1 VIKLDRSEVFV
12 SPVHPRHRPARLAVV
27 ATLLVAIVAACSTGS
42 TGGTAV
48 PPSNPATASLA
59 PGESAEP
66 SLAATKLVV
75 GLGYIPSVQFA
86 QFYLAQQNG
95 YYADAGLDV
104 EFQNKIDPDLIT
116 LVGQGSIDVGIGDGT
131 SVIPAVSNGIP
142 VNYIATIYGKFPNIV
157 FAKASSGIT
166 KAADLK
172 GKKVGIPGRY
182 GSGWIMLQALL
193 ASASLTTADIEIV
206 EYPDFT
212 QEAAVEIGAVDA
224 ATGFANNEPVQ
235 LELHGQKASVLTIDA
250 ITPLPGPGLVAG
262 TATLDDKHDAV
273 SAFVT
278 ATLQAMEEIKA
289 DPTVGLDAAIKAV
302 PELAKD
308 KDTQAALLAATI
320 ATWTGTAQEAHGLG
334 AIDRAGW
341 EKSVTYLQSLGL
353 IKAPVTTDQLLRED
367 LLPAGG

>member
-1 VIKLDRSEVFV
+1 V
-12 SPVHPRHRPARLAVV
+12 SPAHPRHRAIRLAAV
-27 ATLLVAIVAACSTGS
+27 ATLLVAIVAGCN
-42 TGGTAV
+42 TGGGGSAV
-48 PPSNPATASLA
+48 PPSNPPTGSLL
-59 PGESAEP
+59 PGETAEP
-66 SLAATKLVV
+66 SVTATKLVV

-104 EFQNKIDPDLIT
+104 EFQNEIDPNLIT

-142 VNYIATIYGKFPNIV
+142 VAYIATIYGQFPNIV
-157 FAKASSGIT
+157 FAKASSGIAT
-166 KAADLK
+166 AADLK
-172 GKKVGIPGRY
+172 GKKVGVPGRY

-193 ASASLTTADIEIV
+193 KSANLTTADIEIV

-212 QEAAVEIGAVDA
+212 QEVAVELGAVDA

-235 LELHGQKASVLTIDA
+235 LELHGQKASILTIDA

-262 TATLDDKHDAV
+262 TATLDEQHDAI

-289 DPTVGLDAAIKAV
+289 NPTVGLDAAIKAV

-308 KDTQAALLAATI
+308 RETQAALLAATI
-320 ATWTGTAQEAHGLG
+320 ATWTGPAQEAHGLG
-334 AIDRAGW
+334 AIDRAAW
-341 EKSVTYLQSLGL
+341 EKSITFLGSLGL
-353 IKAPVTTDQLLRED
+353 TKAPVTTDQLIRED

>member
-1 VIKLDRSEVFV
+1 M
-12 SPVHPRHRPARLAVV
+12 SPGNPTHRIRFAAAAALVV
-27 ATLLVAIVAACSTGS
+27 ALVAGCSNGGGGS
-42 TGGTAV
+42 AV
-48 PPSNPATASLA
+48 PPSNPPTESLA
-59 PGESAEP
+59 PGESPEA
-66 SLAATKLVV
+66 SLTATKLVV

-142 VNYIATIYGKFPNIV
+142 VAYVATIYGQFPNIV
-157 FAKASSGIT
+157 FAKASSGIST
-166 KAADLK
+166 AADLK

-193 ASASLTTADIEIV
+193 KSAGLTTDDIEIQ
-206 EYPDFT
+206 EFPDFT
-212 QEAAVEIGAVDA
+212 QAAAVETGVVNA

-235 LELHGQKASVLTIDA
+235 LQLHGEEVSILKVDS
-250 ITPLPGPGLVAG
+250 ITPLPGPGLIAG
-262 TATLDDKHDAV
+262 TETLDEQHDVVA
-273 SAFVT
+273 AFVA
-278 ATLQAMEEIKA
+278 ATLQAMVEIKA

-302 PELAKD
+302 PELGKD
-308 KDTQAALLAATI
+308 RETQAALLDATI
-320 ATWTGTAQEAHGLG
+320 ASWTGPIQEARALG

-341 EKSVTYLQSLGL
+341 DTSITFMDSLGL
-353 IKAPVTTDQLLRED
+353 TKDPVTTDQLVRED
-367 LLPAGG
+367 LLPAGD

>member
-1 VIKLDRSEVFV
+1 M
-12 SPVHPRHRPARLAVV
+12 SPAHPRHRSTRLAGV
-27 ATLLVAIVAACSTGS
+27 ATLLVAILAGCGV
-42 TGGTAV
+42 GGGASV
-48 PPSNPATASLA
+48 PPSNPPAASLA

-66 SLAATKLVV
+66 SLTATKLVV

-142 VNYIATIYGKFPNIV
+142 VAYIATIYGKFPNIV

-193 ASASLTTADIEIV
+193 ASAGLTTADIEIV

-212 QEAAVEIGAVDA
+212 QELAVELGAVDA

-235 LELHGQKASVLTIDA
+235 LELHGQKASILTIDE

-262 TATLDDKHDAV
+262 TATLDEQHDAV

-278 ATLQAMEEIKA
+278 ATLQAMEETKA
-289 DPTVGLDAAIKAV
+289 NPTVGLDAAIKAV

-308 KDTQAALLAATI
+308 RDTQAALLAATI
-320 ATWTGTAQEAHGLG
+320 ATWTGAAQEAHGLG

-341 EKSVTYLQSLGL
+341 EKSITFLQSLGL
-353 IKAPVTTDQLLRED
+353 TKVPVTTDQLLRED